1 MSRPQPSNP
10 LRGLYVITDSSL
22 LNDDPQLLQGVA
34 AAIDGGARVVQYRD
48 KSNDQQKRLRQSTA
62 LLQLCRA
69 RHVPLLIND
78 DLSLAAA
85 VGADGVHLGRGDASL
100 QAARTRLGEQAII
113 GLSCYNQLGLAEQA
127 QREGA
132 DYVAFGRFFSS
143 HTKPQAPSVERDLLA
158 QAKQKIHL
166 PIVAIGGITPQNGG
180 ALVAAGVEMLAVVH
194 GVFSS
199 PDIQAAAQKYRQL
212 FSE

>member
-1 MSRPQPSNP
+1 MSRQWPSNH

-22 LNDDPQLLQGVA
+22 LSDDQQLLQGVA

-48 KSNDQQKRLRQSTA
+48 KSSDQQKRLRQSKA
-62 LLQLCRA
+62 LLQLCRE

-78 DLSLAAA
+78 DLSLAAT
-85 VGADGVHLGRGDASL
+85 VGADGVHLGRGDVSL
-100 QAARTRLGEQAII
+100 QAARAQLGEQAII
-113 GLSCYNQLGLAEQA
+113 GLSCYNQLNLAEQA
-127 QREGA
+127 QCDGA

-143 HTKPQAPSVERDLLA
+143 HTKPQATSVERGLLA
-158 QAKQKIHL
+158 QAKQKIQL

-199 PDIQAAAQKYRQL
+199 PDIQTAAQKYKQL
-212 FSE
+212 FAE